1 MGRGDIAAKGRAFGN
16 YFPSAH
22 LAADAACLQRHLPT
36 GSQCASDDGSIDRG
50 NVLRGVDATHTP
62 AVEVDRPVVVSQTP
76 VDRCSIMRRYT
87 APAVYTASAVRVDP
101 DRAVGQSDR
110 AVNRFDRTVN
120 GGVGQRDRTAVGAD
134 GTVDGIGSGRLHR
147 AVLGSQ
153 RDVLVAGTDGIAR
166 QREPTVRNDGDMAEP
181 AGIDLQRVTGRQ
193 VHGAVACEGVG
204 AVTPAASAGGIGL
217 VFTPEPETFPV
228 ERIARRMRATGQ
240 YRSKDQQP
248 AAHQKGTVN
257 FQSSRPLPS
266 VFDMHNPAA
275 PRVMLRSVQQR
286 SGCTAS
292 GLFRSRGLG
301 TRPAAICR

>member
-1 MGRGDIAAKGRAFGN
+1 
-16 YFPSAH
+16 
-22 LAADAACLQRHLPT
+22 
-36 GSQCASDDGSIDRG
+36 
-50 NVLRGVDATHTP
+50 
-62 AVEVDRPVVVSQTP
+62 
-76 VDRCSIMRRYT
+76 
-87 APAVYTASAVRVDP
+87 
-101 DRAVGQSDR
+101 
-110 AVNRFDRTVN
+110 
-120 GGVGQRDRTAVGAD
+120 
-134 GTVDGIGSGRLHR
+134 HR
-147 AVLGSQ
+147 AVAGAQ

-301 TRPAAICR
+301 TRPAAIWRLRRLPKIRQELHPGPGSYWTGKIRPSQPRESPTPTRPGPPDRLCPAGSTGSTFH